1 MTQEREF
8 EFQVEGLAA
17 DVIQL
22 LVTEDGISIEQAMD
36 TLYQSRT
43 FRALER
49 PETGLYY
56 TSPVY
61 IYDLIKSEEQ
71 QTS

>member
-1 MTQEREF
+1 MTEQREF
-8 EFQVEGLAA
+8 EMQVEGLAA

-22 LVTEDGISIEQAMD
+22 LVSEDGMTIETAMD
-36 TLYQSRT
+36 TLYRSRT

-56 TSPVY
+56 ESPVY
-61 IYDLIKSEEQ
+61 VYDMLKKE
-71 QTS
+71 